1 MEIVAVLLSP
11 VIAVVVTL
19 WYQSR
24 KEKRDTKRWLFSTL
38 IATRHS
44 PLTEESVRALNMI
57 DVVFFDSPPV
67 RKLWREYFDMLCNEG
82 FNNAVGVGARSKK
95 NLELIT
101 EMAKALG
108 YGKEISH
115 LDVDR
120 VYYPVGLAGA
130 AATQSELHQE
140 LLRVL
145 KNTQSL
151 QLPPKWGQ

>member
-11 VIAVVVTL
+11 IIAVVVTL

-24 KEKRDTKRWLFSTL
+24 KEKRDTKRWLFGTL

-57 DVVFFDSPPV
+57 DVVFFNSQPV
-67 RKLWREYFDMLCNEG
+67 RKLWREYFDML
-82 FNNAVGVGARSKK
+82 NNGGLNNPVGWAARSKK

-101 EMAKALG
+101 EMAKVLG

-120 VYYPVGLAGA
+120 VYYPEGLAGA
-130 AATQSELHQE
+130 AATQSELYQE

-145 KNTQSL
+145 KATQTL
-151 QLPPKWGQ
+151 QLPPRT